1 MPPFM
6 DRTKWI
12 AGATALVA
20 GAGLLWWMMPRN
32 ESAPDQEAAKS
43 APANPGSATGAIPL
57 TDEQIK
63 SLSLRFARAENA
75 AIMPIAT
82 VPAMI
87 APPPNARVAVAA
99 QLPGIVTRIFV
110 TDGDQVKAGQPLAS
124 VASRDMVSLN
134 ADLARAQAQLGV
146 ARAQAQRTRQLSK
159 EGIIAAARADEAN
172 AMLRQAE
179 VDVREQARLIGMA
192 NGSGGGMGYTLS
204 APISGRISSMTIE
217 TGKALDQGM
226 APFVIDAANRYQAR
240 AQIPERLI
248 ALIRPG
254 MKVRVERDEEG
265 PATEGTVTAVGSS
278 IDPAT
283 RSATLTASLPA
294 TGATVSGRA
303 TSLTVM
309 GPAPTGA
316 VSVPAEAVTRL
327 NGATIVFVKSA
338 KGITPRKVR
347 IAEGGGSNAV
357 LLSGVKAGE
366 QVVIS
371 SISELKALAGAE

>member
-1 MPPFM
+1 M

-20 GAGLLWWMMPRN
+20 GAGLLWWMMPSAEKPPVEQAQKA
-32 ESAPDQEAAKS
+32 ESAPGGSGTIALTAEQAKALSIGFSAAS
-43 APANPGSATGAIPL
+43 AA
-57 TDEQIK
+57 DV
-63 SLSLRFARAENA
+63 
-75 AIMPIAT
+75 MPIAT

-110 TDGDQVKAGQPLAS
+110 TEGDQVRAGQPLAS

-146 ARAQAQRTRQLSK
+146 ARAQAQRTRQLSR
-159 EGIIAAARADEAN
+159 EGIIAGARADEAD
-172 AMLRQAE
+172 AMARQAE
-179 VDVREQARLIGMA
+179 VGVREQARLIGMA

-240 AQIPERLI
+240 AQLPERLI
-248 ALIRPG
+248 ALVRPG
-254 MKVRVERDEEG
+254 MSVRVVQDEEG

-283 RSATLTASLPA
+283 RSATLTASLPSSS
-294 TGATVSGRA
+294 ATVAGRA
-303 TSLTVM
+303 TSLLVM
-309 GPAPTGA
+309 GPAPAGA
-316 VSVPAEAVTRL
+316 VSVPAKAVTQYGGR
-327 NGATIVFVKSA
+327 TIVFVKSA
-338 KGITPRKVR
+338 TGVAMREVR
-347 IAEGGGSNAV
+347 IAGGNSGSGQVV
-357 LLSGVKAGE
+357 LLAGVKPGE
-366 QVVIS
+366 QVATS
-371 SISELKALAGAE
+371 AISELKALAAAE